1 VLRRA
6 TAVPASAAPVS
17 VPDPPAVAQEA
28 VPAPAA
34 AAVPARAATA
44 ARQQRQRRV
53 VHAAKRGQSIA
64 QIAAQEAVAE
74 GEVALR
80 VQMARDLQAA
90 CELT

>member
-1 VLRRA
+1 
-6 TAVPASAAPVS
+6 VPAK
-17 VPDPPAVAQEA
+17 
-28 VPAPAA
+28 
-34 AAVPARAATA
+34 AATA